1 MKRKFFALLLFAAFL
16 PLNFAFLTS
25 EVSAQ
30 RRNNNN
36 RSSRTD
42 FGNAEFEI
50 YELIN
55 NRRYK
60 SRLQQLEWDN
70 DLAKLARRYSEEM
83 ARGNF
88 FSHYDKR
95 GRTVDQRAT
104 NFGIRG
110 WTEIGENLFFCEGYD
125 NFSNLAVKGWLNSS
139 SHRKNMLNP
148 IWTTTGIGV
157 VADRSGK
164 IYITQVFLR

>member
-16 PLNFAFLTS
+16 PLNFAVLSS

-30 RRNNNN
+30 RRSNNYK
-36 RSSRTD
+36 SSITD
-42 FGNAEFEI
+42 FGNEEFEI

-70 DLAKLARRYSEEM
+70 DLAEMARRYSEDM

-95 GRTVDQRAT
+95 GRTVVERAE

-110 WTEIGENLFFCEGYD
+110 WTDIGENLFFSEGYD

-148 IWTTTGIGV
+148 VWTTTGIGV
-157 VADRSGK
+157 AADRSGK